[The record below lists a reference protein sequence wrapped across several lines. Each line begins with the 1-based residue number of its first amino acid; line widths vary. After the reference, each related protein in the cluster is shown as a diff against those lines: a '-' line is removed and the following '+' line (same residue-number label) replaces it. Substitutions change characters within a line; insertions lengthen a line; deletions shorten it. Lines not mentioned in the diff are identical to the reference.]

1 MRTSAKVAIA
11 TLCAAAVLAV
21 PVFAGCSSQS
31 YVTSI
36 AKTGSEGGND
46 IYTVYYS
53 DGSSTTFSVANNSS
67 GGVSAEDL
75 YAEYKAQTGE
85 DITYEQFLEK
95 YLTVSA
101 DQSAV
106 VTNYCLQSSMKI
118 YAQFVESTYGYNPR
132 EGLYKSSDYN
142 IYTGAAVIYD
152 MDESTDGYTY
162 LVTNYHVVYD
172 SSADTQLNG
181 GKNTALYTYGYLYGS
196 EGSPYAETQTD
207 SYGNQTVVRVE
218 NGYTKYNYGDYA
230 IPLEYVGG
238 SIDNDIAVLRT
249 RTSNIKAINP
259 NACEVKIADSYHV
272 GQTAIAIGNPEDGGI
287 SVTRGV
293 ISTVDENIL
302 LDIDGDNIGSYY
314 RSMRIDTPMY
324 QGNSGGGLFNI
335 SGELIG
341 ITNAGAG
348 QEENINYAVPL
359 EIVTGVAN
367 NIIYYANDNNDSTN
381 GAYDIT
387 FGVNVTTSGSVYV
400 YDSNKGYGE
409 VVEDINVESV
419 ESNTIAAAMGVQS
432 GDILKEL
439 VINGTSYTLNRE
451 YDISDLALTI
461 RAGNVITFVVERG
474 GEEVTLTDYT
484 VTSGDLVAID

>member
-162 LVTNYHVVYD
+162 LVTNYHVIYD

-181 GKNTALYTYGYLYGS
+181 GKNTAL
-196 EGSPYAETQTD
+196 
-207 SYGNQTVVRVE
+207 
-218 NGYTKYNYGDYA
+218 
-230 IPLEYVGG
+230 
-238 SIDNDIAVLRT
+238 
-249 RTSNIKAINP
+249 
-259 NACEVKIADSYHV
+259 
-272 GQTAIAIGNPEDGGI
+272 
-287 SVTRGV
+287 
-293 ISTVDENIL
+293 
-302 LDIDGDNIGSYY
+302 
-314 RSMRIDTPMY
+314 
-324 QGNSGGGLFNI
+324 
-335 SGELIG
+335 
-341 ITNAGAG
+341 
-348 QEENINYAVPL
+348 
-359 EIVTGVAN
+359 
-367 NIIYYANDNNDSTN
+367 
-381 GAYDIT
+381 
-387 FGVNVTTSGSVYV
+387 
-400 YDSNKGYGE
+400 
-409 VVEDINVESV
+409 
-419 ESNTIAAAMGVQS
+419 
-432 GDILKEL
+432 
-439 VINGTSYTLNRE
+439 
-451 YDISDLALTI
+451 
-461 RAGNVITFVVERG
+461 
-474 GEEVTLTDYT
+474 
-484 VTSGDLVAID
+484 